1 MNLRTLRISS
11 LLVVPLLL
19 PGCFIQLDGELG
31 GEIREH
37 LKGACWG
44 DDMIASEHVT
54 IEEAVT
60 AVVVDGGVGDIEV
73 RTHAAPGAVVHA
85 DVFGDDDDGPTARV
99 RMEGSVLHVDVDC
112 GDSDCCAAD
121 LELTIPATATL
132 EVGLGVGDVSVSD
145 VAGTTQIDLEVGDI
159 GLHAVAGDLQL
170 DTGTGSIDGED
181 LRGAAAR
188 VDVGTG
194 DVDLKWSA
202 SATLDSIAVDVG
214 VGSVDLEVPAGS
226 YDLRLDA
233 GVGDVDTDGLRAD
246 GAAPGSILV
255 DVGTGDISIDGR

>member
-1 MNLRTLRISS
+1 MNLRTLRLCS
-11 LLVVPLLL
+11 LLVVPLLV
-19 PGCFIQLDGELG
+19 PGCFIQLDGELS

-54 IEEAVT
+54 IEETVT
-60 AVVVDGGVGDIEV
+60 AVVIDGGVGDIEV

-85 DVFGDDDDGPTARV
+85 DVFGDDDDPTPRI

-112 GDSDCCAAD
+112 GDSSCCAAD

-132 EVGLGVGDVSVSD
+132 EVGLGVGDVSVSG
-145 VAGTTQIDLEVGDI
+145 VGGTTQIDLEVGDI
-159 GLHAVAGDLQL
+159 GLNAVAGDLQL

-194 DVDLKWSA
+194 DVDLQWSA
-202 SATLDSIAVDVG
+202 MASVDSIAVDVG
-214 VGSVDLEVPAGS
+214 VGSVDLGVPAGS
-226 YDLRLDA
+226 YDLRLDT
-233 GVGDVDTDGLRAD
+233 GVGDVDTDGLRGD
-246 GAAPGSILV
+246 GAAPSSISV